1 MAITLVMTLVGKID
15 VDTILRILAK
25 SPNFA
30 KTNFKKK
37 PPVHGLVCFALSGQL
52 NGSCALNPR
61 AAASTPYPG
70 LGLVPL
76 RGGIV

>member
-1 MAITLVMTLVGKID
+1 MTLVGKID

-37 PPVHGLVCFALSGQL
+37 DV
-52 NGSCALNPR
+52 
-61 AAASTPYPG
+61 
-70 LGLVPL
+70 
-76 RGGIV
+76 